1 MQLHELQP
9 AHPERDKKRVGR
21 GGKRGDNSGTGHK
34 GQKSR
39 AGHKMNP
46 ALHEMLIR
54 IPKLR
59 GFKNKPLFGKPMGI
73 NLSTLEAKMPAG
85 AVTMETLLTAGLVR
99 KSQED
104 IKILGTGEITKKF
117 AVKGLAVSE
126 AAKAK
131 IEAQGGTVEALTV
144 KPPVVKKTIAAK
156 KSKATKKEA

>member
-1 MQLHELQP
+1 MQLHEIQP
-9 AHPERDKKRVGR
+9 AHPGKNKKRVGR

-73 NLSTLEAKMPAG
+73 NLAILEAKMAAG
-85 AVTMETLLTAGLVR
+85 VVSMETLLAAGVVR
-99 KSQED
+99 KAQKD
-104 IKILGTGEITKKF
+104 IKILGTGEVTKKF
-117 AVKGLAVSE
+117 DVQGLAVSKV
-126 AAKAK
+126 AKEK
-131 IEAQGGTVEALTV
+131 IVAQGGTVAELTV
-144 KPPVVKKTIAAK
+144 KPTVKKI
-156 KSKATKKEA
+156 SE

>member
-1 MQLHELQP
+1 MQLHEIAPL
-9 AHPERDKKRVGR
+9 HPGKNKKRVGR

-85 AVTMETLLTAGLVR
+85 IVTMETLLTAGLVR
-99 KSQED
+99 KTQKD

-117 AVKGLAVSE
+117 NVQGLATST
-126 AAKAK
+126 AAKEK
-131 IEAQGGTVEALTV
+131 IEAQGGTVAELTV
-144 KPPVVKKTIAAK
+144 KPPVVRKAVVAK
-156 KSKATKKEA
+156 KAKKVSK